1 MIFIFDSRWSN
12 VHEPGR
18 YVFRIGD
25 IPLEGNIAVP
35 DQYNQNEVEIE
46 EESKTCAQ
54 SGPSV
59 CHVQARCVDYQAG
72 ICCQCQDGFYGN
84 GKSCIKDDVPLRVH
98 GKINGVLN
106 NVNLNDVDIQAYVV
120 VADGRAY
127 TALSL
132 VPGGLGSSL
141 QLLHVLGGVVGW
153 IFAKPSG
160 SAKNGYQL
168 TGSQF
173 NHTADIWFPATG
185 DRVTVNQEYLGHDV
199 FDQITLETDVRGSLP
214 VILAGIKLEITD
226 YDEQYTLVE
235 PGHIRS
241 ESTRTFTNKV
251 TGEKYEQKVSQ
262 SFTFNTC
269 RFAPPAIDAI
279 TPSTLK
285 VSKNYLGY
293 EVRENIVRYGM
304 SNKIYP
310 LGEEDPCIV
319 GRNSCG
325 PHSSCVVQG
334 NSFAC
339 VCETGF
345 TNIYQDNALAC
356 VDIDECASGTHNCD
370 TNADCN
376 NHDGSFQ
383 CRCRQGFIGNGI
395 NCKPLSTCQNKQCDV
410 NARCIDNPDGE
421 AICTCNPGYNGDGQ
435 YCVPNYETACSRC
448 SPYANCV
455 FNVNNYEC
463 QCRPGYYGNGQYCNE
478 QARGDDT
485 TRAPPV
491 ADNNNNEADYNE
503 TFVLPNCDAYSC
515 SCPPGY
521 SDYRDELNNQL
532 CRLEYEAAPAEPSE
546 NNYQPTG
553 AYYPSPTESYYQSN
567 TDPRYPT
574 STEPAYPPPT
584 DWDPSY
590 QRPTEEEYS
599 PPTENNYPSPSQNNY
614 LDPSENQYP
623 PSTDNT
629 HYQQPD
635 HNYQQTL
642 DNNYPSPPPN
652 QPTDNSFSVPSQNNY
667 DTSSQTNF
675 QQSPDPSYSQPE
687 YPPSDNNDPLS
698 KMTYIYLNKIS
709 FS

>member
-1 MIFIFDSRWSN
+1 MFVFHSRWSN

-18 YVFRIGD
+18 YVFRVGD
-25 IPLEGNIAVP
+25 IPVDGNIVVP
-35 DQYNQNEVEIE
+35 DLYNQNEVEIE

-59 CHVQARCVDYQAG
+59 CHIQARCVDYQAG
-72 ICCQCQDGFYGN
+72 ICCQCNEGYYGN

-132 VPGGLGSSL
+132 VPSELGSSL

-168 TGSQF
+168 TGSWF
-173 NHTADIWFPATG
+173 NHTANVWFPATG
-185 DRVTVNQEYLGHDV
+185 QRVTINQEYLGHDV

-214 VILAGIKLEITD
+214 VILPGTKLEISE

-235 PGHIRS
+235 PGLIRS

-251 TGEKYEQKVSQ
+251 TGEKYEQRVTQTFS
-262 SFTFNTC
+262 FNTC
-269 RFAPPAIDAI
+269 RFAPPSVEDN

-293 EVRENIVRYGM
+293 EVKENIVRYGM

-310 LGEEDPCIV
+310 LGEEDPCII

-334 NSFAC
+334 SSFAC

-345 TNIYQDNALAC
+345 TDIYQDNALVC

-370 TNADCN
+370 NNADCN
-376 NHDGSFQ
+376 NHDGGFQ

-395 NCKPLSTCQNKQCDV
+395 DCKPLITCRNKHCDIH
-410 NARCIDNPDGE
+410 ARCIDNPIGE
-421 AICTCNPGYNGDGQ
+421 PTCVCNPGYSGDGQ
-435 YCVPNYETACSRC
+435 YCFPNYETSCSSC
-448 SPYANCV
+448 SPYATCV
-455 FNVNNYEC
+455 YTGNKYEC
-463 QCRPGYYGNGQYCNE
+463 KCNRGFTGDGRYCFE
-478 QARGDDT
+478 KMREDET
-485 TRAPPV
+485 TRASPPV
-491 ADNNNNEADYNE
+491 ESNEAEYNE
-503 TFVLPNCDAYSC
+503 TFVLPNCDSYSC

-521 SDYRDELNNQL
+521 FDYRDDLNNQL
-532 CRLEYEAAPAEPSE
+532 CRLGYDSPPPEASE
-546 NNYQPTG
+546 NNYQQATD
-553 AYYPSPTESYYQSN
+553 SYYQPPTEPYYQIS

-574 STEPAYPPPT
+574 STEVAYQPPT
-584 DWDPSY
+584 DTGDHSQNPWDS
-590 QRPTEEEYS
+590 QRPS
-599 PPTENNYPSPSQNNY
+599 ENSYPQPSVNSY
-614 LDPSENQYP
+614 PDPSENKYP
-623 PSTDNT
+623 PSTDNSY
-629 HYQQPD
+629 YQQPD

-642 DNNYPSPPPN
+642 DNNYPSPTPN
-652 QPTDNSFSVPSQNNY
+652 QYQPPTDNNYSGNSQNNNPQNSGNNYNSSPQTNYQQSPDRHYQQPDYPPTDNS
-667 DTSSQTNF
+667 
-675 QQSPDPSYSQPE
+675 
-687 YPPSDNNDPLS
+687 DPLS
-698 KMTYIYLNKIS
+698 KMS
-709 FS
+709 